1 MEMVADLFSF
11 DILASAA
18 PGAAA
23 AGDRSAMETVQIF
36 FDTIYNNIFWITL
49 KTTIPSAHSAMEAVD
64 SDDDNND
71 SA

>member
-23 AGDRSAMETVQIF
+23 AAGDRSAMETVQIF
-36 FDTIYNNIFWITL
+36 FDTKIFF
-49 KTTIPSAHSAMEAVD
+49 E
-64 SDDDNND
+64 
-71 SA
+71 

>member
-23 AGDRSAMETVQIF
+23 AAAGDRSAMETVQIF
-36 FDTIYNNIFWITL
+36 FDTKIFFGE
-49 KTTIPSAHSAMEAVD
+49 H
-64 SDDDNND
+64 
-71 SA
+71 

>member
-36 FDTIYNNIFWITL
+36 FDTKIFFGEHLKPPFLRLTL
-49 KTTIPSAHSAMEAVD
+49 QWKQLIVMMITTIVPR
-64 SDDDNND
+64 
-71 SA
+71 